1 VTETGLPFNPFP
13 GLRPFEPDEDFL
25 FFGRE
30 EEVDE
35 LLRRLRSNRLL
46 AIVGTSGCG
55 KSSLVR
61 SGLIPALHSGFMAQ
75 AGSSWRVAILRPGE
89 DPIGRLAAALD
100 APDIV
105 TTPFEEL
112 ASTNRVLLDVGLRRG
127 TRGLVE
133 VVRQASLPPET
144 NLLVVVDQFEE
155 LFRFERSRTVEHSG
169 DEAAAFVKLLL
180 QAASQEEVPIY
191 VVLTMRADFIGDCM
205 EHQGLPEA
213 LNASQY
219 LVPRLTRDEL
229 RSAIAGPVAVA
240 GGEVAP
246 RLVLRLL
253 NDLGNDH
260 DRLPVLQHAL
270 MRTWDYWSRNR
281 TPGEPMDVKHYE
293 AVGTMLDA
301 LSRHT
306 EEAYSEVG
314 SDQLQRVTEGVFK
327 ALTDT
332 VADPRGTRR
341 PCSVSTLAAITGA
354 SEADVIASIEPF
366 RREGRSFLMPPANI
380 PLDSSAIVDLSHESL
395 MRCWT
400 RLMSWAEAERASAD
414 VYLRLMRATAWFE
427 EGSAGLWRGPELEL
441 GLRWK
446 RDNRPSAAW
455 AHRYGDSFERAMAFL
470 ERSEQERNQE
480 QAERIAARRRRWRQL
495 QWTALLLAALLVYAA
510 WNGIMARRANA
521 LAEANLR
528 DAVRA
533 VDQSLAMID
542 REPERLGIDHA
553 DIIAIRRDLAER
565 ARDFYAEFVKRGYV
579 EEGLRQSIAFAYF
592 RLGHA
597 NRVLGARGEA
607 VKEYTQ
613 AIEEFRGLTRDYP
626 ANPEYRQALANSYT
640 FLGESLRPSADRF
653 AEAKKAYDSA
663 IDIQQELGRSYP
675 ESAEY
680 QQDLARG
687 HYNRGILLSSGSDDR
702 MLAQA
707 ESDFR
712 AAIDLLE
719 PLTQKKT
726 APSAAQEL
734 SRTFN
739 NLANLLAERDH
750 PLAEVESL
758 YMRAVQTHEEL
769 AASEPGNREYR
780 VELSKFYNNL
790 SYVQREQGLTDKAG
804 DTNDRALALIEE
816 LAKPAPSLGIE
827 QADAV
832 NLRARILESR
842 GWREARPEY
851 ERSLEMFKR
860 LERDPEARVQPEF
873 HQRFGDLLVNL
884 AGLARQN
891 QGVAEA
897 RQLLNSAV
905 KSYLATAGRIVKSGG
920 PDEAQSVLDAMQ
932 KLSSELSDRDRSD
945 VNGLY
950 GALEPKLRA
959 RAALGEKN

>member
-155 LFRFERSRTVEHSG
+155 LFRFERSRAVEHSG

-191 VVLTMRADFIGDCM
+191 VVLTMRADFIGDCIQ
-205 EHQGLPEA
+205 HQGLPEA

-229 RSAIAGPVAVA
+229 RSAITGPVAVA

-306 EEAYSEVG
+306 EEAYNEVG
-314 SDQLQRVTEGVFK
+314 SEQLQRVTEGVFK

-341 PCSVSTLAAITGA
+341 PCSVSALSAITGA

-366 RREGRSFLMPPANI
+366 RRQGRSFLMPPGNI
-380 PLDSSAIVDLSHESL
+380 PLASSSIVDLSHESL

-400 RLMSWAEAERASAD
+400 RLISWAESERASAE
-414 VYLRLMRATAWFE
+414 VYLRLTRATVWFE
-427 EGSAGLWRGPELEL
+427 EGSAGLWRDPELEL

-455 AHRYGDSFERAMAFL
+455 AHRYGDSFERVMTFL
-470 ERSEQERNQE
+470 ARSEQERNRE

-495 QWTALLLAALLVYAA
+495 QWTALLLAALLVYAV

-533 VDQSLAMID
+533 VDQSLAMVD
-542 REPERLGIDHA
+542 REPELLGSAHP
-553 DIIAIRRDLAER
+553 DIIVFRRDLAER
-565 ARDFYAEFVKRGYV
+565 ARDFLAEFVKRDFGG
-579 EEGLRQSIAFAYF
+579 EQLRQSIALAHFT
-592 RLGHA
+592 LGHA
-597 NRVLGARGEA
+597 NRVLGSRVEA
-607 VKEYTQ
+607 EREYVH
-613 AIEEFRGLTRDYP
+613 AIEQFSGLKEDYP
-626 ANPEYRQALANSYT
+626 AKPEYRQALANSYT

-653 AEAKKAYDSA
+653 DEAKNAYDSA
-663 IDIQQELGRSYP
+663 IGILQELRESYP
-675 ESAEY
+675 ERDEY

-687 HYNRGILLSSGSDDR
+687 HYNRGILLSTGSDDG
-702 MLAQA
+702 MLTLA

-712 AAIDLLE
+712 EAVGLLE
-719 PLTQKKT
+719 PLVRKKSG
-726 APSAAQEL
+726 PSAAQEL

-739 NLANLLAERDH
+739 NLASLLAGRDH
-750 PLAEVESL
+750 PLTEVERL
-758 YMRAVQTHEEL
+758 YTLAVQTHEEL
-769 AASEPGNREYR
+769 VGSERANREYR
-780 VELSKFYNNL
+780 FELSKFYNNL
-790 SYVQREQGLTDKAG
+790 SYVQREQGLTDRARES
-804 DTNDRALALIEE
+804 NDRARELLEE

-842 GWREARPEY
+842 GWREALPEY
-851 ERSLEMFKR
+851 ERSLGMFER
-860 LERDPEARVQPEF
+860 LERDPEAHAQPEF
-873 HQRFGDLLVNL
+873 HLRFGDLLGNL
-884 AGLARQN
+884 VELAQRN

-897 RQLLNSAV
+897 RQLLTRAV
-905 KSYLATAGRIVKSGG
+905 MPYLTTAGRIAQSGA
-920 PDEAQSVLDAMQ
+920 PDEAQSVVNTMERL
-932 KLSSELSDRDRSD
+932 LPLLSDRDRSD
-945 VNGLY
+945 VNRLY
-950 GALEPKLRA
+950 RTLEPGLRA
-959 RAALGEKN
+959 RAALKDKN

>member
-100 APDIV
+100 APDIITAPV
-105 TTPFEEL
+105 EEL

-144 NLLVVVDQFEE
+144 NLLIVVDQFEE

-180 QAASQEEVPIY
+180 QATSQQEVPIY

-229 RSAIAGPVAVA
+229 RSAITGPAAVA

-270 MRTWDYWSRNR
+270 MRTWDYWARNR
-281 TPGEPMDVKHYE
+281 TPGEPMDIKHYE

-306 EEAYSEVG
+306 DEAYREVG
-314 SDQLQRVTEGVFK
+314 SDQLRRITEGVFK

-341 PCSVSTLAAITGA
+341 PCSISTLSAITGA

-366 RREGRSFLMPPANI
+366 RREGRSFLMPPGNI
-380 PLDSSAIVDLSHESL
+380 PLDSNAIVDLSHESL

-400 RLMSWAEAERASAD
+400 RLISWAYSERASAEM
-414 VYLRLMRATAWFE
+414 YLRLTQAAAWFE
-427 EGSAGLWRGPELEL
+427 EGSAGLWRDPQLEL

-455 AHRYGDSFERAMAFL
+455 AHRYDDSFERAMTFL
-470 ERSEQERNQE
+470 ARSEQERNRE
-480 QAERIAARRRRWRQL
+480 RAERISARRRQWRQL
-495 QWTALLLAALLVYAA
+495 QATALLLAALLVYAA
-510 WNGIMARRANA
+510 WNGNKARNAND
-521 LAEANLR
+521 LAEENLR
-528 DAVRA
+528 AAVRA

-565 ARDFYAEFVKRGYV
+565 ARDFYEEFVKRGYV
-579 EEGLRQSIAFAYF
+579 DEALRQSIAFAHF

-597 NRVLGARGEA
+597 HRVLGSRGEA
-607 VKEYTQ
+607 VREYTQ
-613 AIEEFRGLTRDYP
+613 AIEQFSGLTRDYP
-626 ANPEYRQALANSYT
+626 ANPEYRQTLANSYT
-640 FLGESLRPSADRF
+640 FLGESLRLSADRF

-663 IDIQQELGRSYP
+663 IGIQQELRRLYP

-687 HYNRGILLSSGSDDR
+687 YYNRGILLSSGSDDG
-702 MLAQA
+702 MPALA

-712 AAIDLLE
+712 EAIGLLE
-719 PLTQKKT
+719 PLAQKRT
-726 APSAAQEL
+726 GPSAAQEL
-734 SRTFN
+734 SRAFN
-739 NLANLLAERDH
+739 NLASLLADQDH
-750 PLAEVESL
+750 PLAEVETL
-758 YMRAVQTHEEL
+758 YTRAAQIHEEL
-769 AASEPGNREYR
+769 AKSEPGNREYR
-780 VELSKFYNNL
+780 VELSQFYNNL
-790 SYVQREQGLTDKAG
+790 SYVQREQGQTDRAR
-804 DTNDRALALIEE
+804 DSNDRALALIEE

-832 NLRARILESR
+832 NLSARILESR
-842 GWREARPEY
+842 GVREALPEY
-851 ERSLEMFKR
+851 ERSLTLFER
-860 LERDPEARVQPEF
+860 LERDPEAHVQPAF
-873 HQRFGDLLVNL
+873 HERYGDLLVNL
-884 AGLARQN
+884 AELAREN
-891 QGVAEA
+891 PRVAEA
-897 RQLLNSAV
+897 RQLLNRGV
-905 KSYLATAGRIVKSGG
+905 KSYLATARRIVSSGG
-920 PDEAQSVLDAMQ
+920 PDEAQSVLDTMA
-932 KLSSELSDRDRSD
+932 KLSPELSDRDRSD
-945 VNGLY
+945 VIGWY
-950 GALEPKLRA
+950 RTLEPQLRA
-959 RAALGEKN
+959 RAAR